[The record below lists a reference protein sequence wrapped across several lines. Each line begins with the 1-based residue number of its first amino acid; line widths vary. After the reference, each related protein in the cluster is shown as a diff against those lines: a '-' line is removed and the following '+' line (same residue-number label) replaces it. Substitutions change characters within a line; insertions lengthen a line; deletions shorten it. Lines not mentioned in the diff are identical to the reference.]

1 MKDII
6 RYQYITSLI
15 AKEQFGTI
23 SPGEARE
30 LAAWLEENERHGR
43 QYERLIREDFSAGIK
58 RFASID
64 VEAGWRKYKKR
75 YPTRKRLA
83 YRWYGVAAA
92 VALLVG
98 LGTWQFRGDVN
109 KITLA
114 KADILPGTS
123 RAVLVLGDGSERKL
137 ELEPRENVIP
147 MSGVIARQEGGEI
160 RYNRVTTDSMK
171 RIDPSP
177 VYNTMK
183 IPTGGEFMLVLED
196 GTKVWL
202 NSETSLRY
210 PVAFT
215 GERREVQLDGE
226 AYFEV
231 ARDETRPFVVQTR
244 KRVNVQ
250 VLGTSFNVRA
260 YGDEENVETVL
271 EEGSVRMSGDTSSV
285 VLEPGT
291 MGVYNSL
298 GMKMLNVDTEL
309 YTAWHKGHFVFQD
322 EMLESIL
329 GKLSR
334 WYGMNVFYQNEE
346 VKHLVFSG
354 SVKKYDTI
362 RKLLEALELSG
373 RVSFDLK
380 ENTVVVSSK

>member
-1 MKDII
+1 MKDLI
-6 RYQYITSLI
+6 RYQRITSLI

-23 SPGEARE
+23 SPGESRE
-30 LAAWLEENERHGR
+30 LAAWLEENERHRR
-43 QYERLIREDFSAGIK
+43 QYERLVREDFSEGVK

-75 YPTRKRLA
+75 YPVRKRSV

-92 VALLVG
+92 AVLLMCIG
-98 LGTWQFRGDVN
+98 MWQFSGDPN
-109 KITLA
+109 ETPLA

-123 RAVLVLGDGSERKL
+123 KAVLVLGDGSEWKL
-137 ELEPRENVIP
+137 EREQREEVIP
-147 MSGVIARQEGGEI
+147 MNGVVARQEGGEI
-160 RYNRVTTDSMK
+160 RYGRMITDSVK
-171 RIDPSP
+171 PIDASP

-202 NSETSLRY
+202 NSETNLRY

-215 GERREVQLDGE
+215 GVRREVQLEGE

-231 ARDETRPFVVQTR
+231 ARDEKRPFVVRTR
-244 KRVNVQ
+244 KGVNVQ

-271 EEGSVRMSGDTSSV
+271 EEGSVRVSGDSSCV
-285 VLEPGT
+285 VLVPGM
-291 MGVYNSL
+291 MGVHDASGMRSL
-298 GMKMLNVDTEL
+298 VVDTEL
-309 YTAWHKGHFVFQD
+309 YTAWHKGHFIFQD
-322 EMLESIL
+322 ETLEAIL

-334 WYGMNVFYQNEE
+334 WYGMKVFYRNEE

-354 SVKKYDTI
+354 NVRKYDTI

-373 RVSFDLK
+373 EVCFDLK
-380 ENTVVVSSK
+380 ENTVVVNGK

>member
-1 MKDII
+1 MKDLI
-6 RYQYITSLI
+6 RYQRVTSLI

-30 LAAWLEENERHGR
+30 LAAWLEESECHRR
-43 QYERLIREDFSAGIK
+43 QYERLIREDFSAGVK

-64 VEAGWRKYKKR
+64 VEAGWREYRKR
-75 YPTRKRLA
+75 YPVRKRSV

-92 VALLVG
+92 VLLMCIG
-98 LGTWQFRGDVN
+98 IWQFSGDMN
-109 KITLA
+109 ETTLA
-114 KADILPGTS
+114 KTDILPGTS
-123 RAVLVLGDGSERKL
+123 KAVLVLGDGSEWKL
-137 ELEPRENVIP
+137 EREQREEVIP
-147 MSGVIARQEGGEI
+147 MNGVIARQEGGEI
-160 RYNRVTTDSMK
+160 RYGRVITDSIK
-171 RIDPSP
+171 PIDASP

-202 NSETSLRY
+202 NSETNLRY
-210 PVAFT
+210 PVTFT
-215 GERREVQLDGE
+215 GATREVLLEGE

-231 ARDETRPFVVQTR
+231 ARDEKRPFIVRTR

-271 EEGSVRMSGDTSSV
+271 EEGSVRMSGDTSGI
-285 VLEPGT
+285 VLVPGT
-291 MGVYNSL
+291 MGVYDASGMRSL
-298 GMKMLNVDTEL
+298 TVDTEL
-309 YTAWHKGHFVFQD
+309 YTAWHKGHFIFQD
-322 EMLESIL
+322 ETLEAIL

-334 WYGMNVFYQNEE
+334 WYGMKVFYRNEE
-346 VKHLVFSG
+346 VKQLVFSG
-354 SVKKYDTI
+354 NVRKYDTI

-373 RVSFDLK
+373 EVCFDVK
-380 ENTVVVSSK
+380 ENTVVVSGK